1 MSSKIFVANL
11 SRDVDEVDLKDV
23 FKRYGRIEDI
33 NIKEKNSKFAFVL
46 FEDKEDAKDAL
57 REDGRNLNGKRIRVE
72 ISESRS
78 GDRRDSRGGRDGGDD
93 MEAVVEE
100 ETIAVE
106 EIWTERDAL
115 IVEILDILLEIVKD
129 LVLTVETVEEAEE
142 AEADLS
148 AVEMAVETEIED
160 KMMENAI
167 IVEKKDTK
175 NLNALN

>member
-78 GDRRDSRGGRDGGDD
+78 GDRRDSRGGRDGGDRYGGGGRGRDDRGGRD
-93 MEAVVEE
+93 MDRKGCFNCGDPGHFA
-100 ETIAVE
+100 
-106 EIWTERDAL
+106 RDC
-115 IVEILDILLEIVKD
+115 KRPR
-129 LVLTVETVEEAEE
+129 
-142 AEADLS
+142 ADGRDGRGGGRGGS
-148 AVEMAVETEIED
+148 RSFGGRD
-160 KMMENAI
+160 GGR
-167 IVEKKDTK
+167 DGDRR
-175 NLNALN
+175 